1 MATVISAKKFID
13 FFEDDDI
20 IAEMLQNNYQSE
32 KIEEYDISDISD
44 FSDND
49 EEDQKINK
57 ESLVSNSEESDDD
70 IFITND
76 LLDGLDKEQLE
87 DIEKIYW
94 MD

>member
-1 MATVISAKKFID
+1 MATIISAKKFID
-13 FFEDDDI
+13 FFDDDDI
-20 IAEMLQNNYQSE
+20 IAEMLQNDYQTE
-32 KIEEYDISDISD
+32 ETEEYDISDLSD
-44 FSDND
+44 FSD
-49 EEDQKINK
+49 EEQ
-57 ESLVSNSEESDDD
+57 ESSVSNSSEESDDD

>member
-20 IAEMLQNNYQSE
+20 IAEMLQNDYQAE
-32 KIEEYDISDISD
+32 EIEEYDISDISD

-49 EEDQKINK
+49 EEDQKINQ
-57 ESLVSNSEESDDD
+57 ESDDD

>member
-13 FFEDDDI
+13 FFDDDDI
-20 IAEMLQNNYQSE
+20 IAEMLQNDYQAE
-32 KIEEYDISDISD
+32 EIEEYDISDISD

-57 ESLVSNSEESDDD
+57 ESDDD

>member
-1 MATVISAKKFID
+1 MATVISAQKFID
-13 FFEDDDI
+13 FFVDDDI
-20 IAEMLQNNYQSE
+20 IAEMLQNDYQAE
-32 KIEEYDISDISD
+32 EIEEYDISD
-44 FSDND
+44 FSEEEQD
-49 EEDQKINK
+49 EQ
-57 ESLVSNSEESDDD
+57 ESSVSNSSEESDDD